1 MTLAVSIL
9 AALMALASGAL
20 YSFIKTWNLQ
30 QEEADNL
37 RYFYAMERVADKV
50 IRNMI
55 PIHHLN
61 DQDERKAAFLGDPQL
76 MITAYRQD
84 YQKTKNPI
92 AYAAIGL
99 RDDKLW
105 IQYRNSPVLYFK
117 EDPLPQSLNEELLCP
132 NVADFSILYAEYENG
147 ELVWQKD
154 WDEDER
160 DVLPLAV
167 AWIVTLK
174 NGDVVKFIRRTAGV
188 SYYSSFGRR
197 NDVKIE

>member
-1 MTLAVSIL
+1 M
-9 AALMALASGAL
+9 
-20 YSFIKTWNLQ
+20 
-30 QEEADNL
+30 
-37 RYFYAMERVADKV
+37 
-50 IRNMI
+50 
-55 PIHHLN
+55 
-61 DQDERKAAFLGDPQL
+61 
-76 MITAYRQD
+76 
-84 YQKTKNPI
+84 
-92 AYAAIGL
+92 
-99 RDDKLW
+99 
-105 IQYRNSPVLYFK
+105 
-117 EDPLPQSLNEELLCP
+117 NEELLCP
-132 NVADFSILYAEYENG
+132 NVAGFSILYAEYENG